1 MKSIEA
7 REWQKN
13 ALNFWSDSGKN
24 GIVSVVTGGGKSIFA
39 CLCIEQIMQDDP
51 DVQVLIVVPTI
62 TLQDQWLINLTEIF
76 SIGPSDVSIWRS
88 SKKPERRFNVCVIN
102 SLKNFTRFDQF
113 FLVADECHRYG
124 SDSFYTNLN
133 GGWKYTLGLS
143 ATPDREYDDY
153 LNTRLLTIF
162 KRVIFSYSY
171 KDAQRDG
178 VINDFDL
185 FNVFSSLLPSEESE
199 YEELTRK
206 IGVASRMENEE
217 VVKLLKIK
225 RNRVVIQSKNRLINS
240 LPLLREC
247 SGKQT
252 IVFFETVKFAREFY
266 EILKSINLPSVIY
279 HSKQSNSA
287 RYQSLRLFRDGYYG
301 VLIAC
306 RALDEGLDIPNIEC
320 AIIVSSSATKRQRI
334 QRIGRSLRMYKDKG
348 RSRIY
353 TLYSSSHERDR
364 LIQEIAE
371 LPMDVKVNWLKGK

>member
-1 MKSIEA
+1 MKSIVA

-13 ALNFWSDSGKN
+13 ALNVWSDSGKN

-39 CLCIEQIMQDDP
+39 CLCIEQILQDDP

-178 VINDFDL
+178 V
-185 FNVFSSLLPSEESE
+185 
-199 YEELTRK
+199 
-206 IGVASRMENEE
+206 
-217 VVKLLKIK
+217 
-225 RNRVVIQSKNRLINS
+225 RVVIQSKNRLINS